1 MTNGHKNS
9 GKQIISY
16 ASFCLGNL
24 GHAAFYGVM
33 STYFII
39 FITSGMFSGLE
50 QSVADKLIGLI
61 TGLMV
66 VIRIVELVIDPILGN
81 IVDNTKTRWGKFKPW
96 IFLGTVVSAVLLLIL
111 FTGIFGLAQSN
122 WILFAIL
129 FVIIYIGFDIF
140 YSFSAVIMLC

>member
-1 MTNGHKNS
+1 MTNGHKNTRE
-9 GKQIISY
+9 KMISY

-81 IVDNTKTRWGKFKPW
+81 IVDNTKTRWGE
-96 IFLGTVVSAVLLLIL
+96 V
-111 FTGIFGLAQSN
+111 
-122 WILFAIL
+122 
-129 FVIIYIGFDIF
+129 
-140 YSFSAVIMLC
+140 

>member
-1 MTNGHKNS
+1 MTNSHKNS
-9 GKQIISY
+9 GKKIISY
-16 ASFCLGNL
+16 SSFCLGNL

-81 IVDNTKTRWGKFKPW
+81 IVDNTKTRWGSLSHGFSW
-96 IFLGTVVSAVLLLIL
+96 VL
-111 FTGIFGLAQSN
+111 
-122 WILFAIL
+122 
-129 FVIIYIGFDIF
+129 
-140 YSFSAVIMLC
+140 

>member
-61 TGLMV
+61 TGLMETTV
-66 VIRIVELVIDPILGN
+66 PINGQKKHGL
-81 IVDNTKTRWGKFKPW
+81 KTLRSLKRQ
-96 IFLGTVVSAVLLLIL
+96 I
-111 FTGIFGLAQSN
+111 
-122 WILFAIL
+122 
-129 FVIIYIGFDIF
+129 
-140 YSFSAVIMLC
+140 

>member
-61 TGLMV
+61 TGL
-66 VIRIVELVIDPILGN
+66 VEITIPINGQKKHGL
-81 IVDNTKTRWGKFKPW
+81 KTLRSLKRQ
-96 IFLGTVVSAVLLLIL
+96 I
-111 FTGIFGLAQSN
+111 
-122 WILFAIL
+122 
-129 FVIIYIGFDIF
+129 
-140 YSFSAVIMLC
+140 